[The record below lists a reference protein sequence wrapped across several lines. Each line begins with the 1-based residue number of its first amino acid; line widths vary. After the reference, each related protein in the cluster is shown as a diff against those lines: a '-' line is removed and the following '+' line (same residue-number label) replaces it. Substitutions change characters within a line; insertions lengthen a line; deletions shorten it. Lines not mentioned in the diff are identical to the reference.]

1 MVKKSKN
8 IFEKRNPF
16 SNLNNEKTKN
26 FVKQLEEDENIK
38 TEVLKIK
45 GAEITSINE
54 KILRKID
61 FSDREFINR
70 EITFEKIM
78 ETEALRNLAESI
90 NEIGIINPVY
100 VIRKEDGKYKIL
112 SGFRRL
118 SAVYY
123 GYENIKDF
131 NPAGT
136 NNFIIIPE
144 DAGYEILDKIS
155 LHENTLREDLTTL
168 EISMKIWRE
177 SRNKKKNAEQIAQE
191 YGISKRTVARYLRV
205 EKYPEQLLEKLDEI
219 KNIRKSDTIFNYLNR
234 TNFENMEKNI
244 EKLSAMEISDIE
256 REIKKL
262 ALTVDD
268 NKIIVKKGKKSTSFE
283 IQGRLTDEEIEKIK
297 QIISKRI
304 LI

>member
-61 FSDREFINR
+61 FLDREFINR

>member
-100 VIRKEDGKYKIL
+100 VIRKENGKYKIL

-136 NNFIIIPE
+136 NNLIIIPE
-144 DAGYEILDKIS
+144 NAGYEILDKIS

>member
-100 VIRKEDGKYKIL
+100 VIRKENGKYKIL

-136 NNFIIIPE
+136 NNLIIIPE
-144 DAGYEILDKIS
+144 NAGYEILDKIS

-244 EKLSAMEISDIE
+244 EELSAMEISDIE

>member
-136 NNFIIIPE
+136 NNLIIIPE
-144 DAGYEILDKIS
+144 NAGYEILDKIS